1 VGEGAA
7 APVELRKVARHPLF
21 VAEHRLEVIPCG
33 GRYPAMG
40 GQETGS
46 RTSRH
51 ASRMDKATSRIANE
65 RSGQT
70 GYEKRRLVAAG
81 PPEAVDEAV
90 PLDAAPPPP
99 PKQPAAITGSTT
111 SQSRRFMPIRRLG
124 SLEGSRRSEV
134 QLRRARRHI
143 PEFLEHRLPRG

>member
-1 VGEGAA
+1 MRRAVPSDGEDKKLA
-7 APVELRKVARHPLF
+7 VE
-21 VAEHRLEVIPCG
+21 RLD
-33 GRYPAMG
+33 
-40 GQETGS
+40 T
-46 RTSRH
+46 
-51 ASRMDKATSRIANE
+51 RMDKATSRIANE

-134 QLRRARRHI
+134 RLRRARRHI